1 MSVDITRLIPT
12 PPPKPPVI
20 KVEASCNYVPTD
32 TIIAQE
38 ASDSSVEVMVTEQS
52 SRNALSVILT
62 PEDTIAFATAMIELA
77 SQQMKK
83 GK

>member
-20 KVEASCNYVPTD
+20 KVEASCNSVPTD

-38 ASDSSVEVMVTEQS
+38 ASDSLVEVMVTEQS
-52 SRNALSVILT
+52 GRNALSVILT
-62 PEDTIAFATAMIELA
+62 PEDTIAFATALIELA

>member
-20 KVEASCNYVPTD
+20 RVEASCKYVPTD
-32 TIIAQE
+32 ILTAQD
-38 ASDSSVEVMVTEQS
+38 AADGLIKVMVKEQS
-52 SRNALSVILT
+52 SRNMLSVILI
-62 PEDTIAFATAMIELA
+62 PEDAIAFATALIELA

-83 GK
+83 GE